1 MTTNR
6 EHRNEEP
13 IQTERKEHPVYLA
26 VITVIVTATVLAWL
40 TWKYYGVNGALFI
53 GVLVAFALF
62 RVLRPK
68 RSNQEKNKG

>member
-1 MTTNR
+1 MTTNH
-6 EHRNEEP
+6 EHRNKGP
-13 IQTERKEHPVYLA
+13 VRTARKEHPIYPA
-26 VITVIVTATVLAWL
+26 VITVIITATVLAWL